1 MHGPI
6 DIDNA
11 ENVGEKKRVG
21 VGSEER
27 KKIERRDIN
36 LQAVNGGEQLRW
48 PLSCP
53 FHLFGN
59 IISTNQGRAK
69 GKWSGLI
76 YTCSPLPW
84 NRERQEKTKQ
94 QERGIA
100 RERVRVAC
108 KTEKKTSVENK
119 RCGGELVGGH

>member
-6 DIDNA
+6 DIDNV
-11 ENVGEKKRVG
+11 ENVEEKKEWGQRREKKRG
-21 VGSEER
+21 T
-27 KKIERRDIN
+27 DIN

-84 NRERQEKTKQ
+84 NRQRQEETKQ
-94 QERGIA
+94 QKRGIGR
-100 RERVRVAC
+100 RESC
-108 KTEKKTSVENK
+108 M
-119 RCGGELVGGH
+119 